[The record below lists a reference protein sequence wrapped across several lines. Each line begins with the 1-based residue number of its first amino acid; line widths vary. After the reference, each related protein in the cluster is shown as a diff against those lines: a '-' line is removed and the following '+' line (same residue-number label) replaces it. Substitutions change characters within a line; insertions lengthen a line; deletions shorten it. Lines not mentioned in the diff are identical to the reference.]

1 MPYEMARSPVADF
14 VRSLFSLVNEI
25 VPLFLIEQDFLLP
38 LLNKC
43 IDFLF
48 ESCVIK

>member
-25 VPLFLIEQDFLLP
+25 VPLFSIEQDFLLP
-38 LLNKC
+38 LTNAL
-43 IDFLF
+43 IFYL
-48 ESCVIK
+48 SRV